1 MKNNVLL
8 QIIKDKHL
16 RIMIIP
22 IIFASVFLVF
32 GTYAWFTYFSDVNST
47 MTGHVIGWNID
58 FSSETEI
65 EDEYN
70 ISVDKIYP
78 GMEDYKSELVIT
90 NSGESTA
97 FINYKII
104 EATILGT
111 TYKVGDVIDDIEVTS
126 DTLYEMLT
134 TNYPFKFNFEITNN
148 IVSNGENSSF
158 KVDLVWDFETFVKV
172 SESDTYDAFIDYYRL
187 VDGEYVEVN
196 VNSDNYS
203 ELVTEL
209 YMVNDIEDTYWG
221 EKASKFM
228 SENEDVS
235 CIDLKIEINAMQYLD
250 E

>member
-104 EATILGT
+104 EATILET

-158 KVDLVWDFETFVKV
+158 KVDLVWDFETFIKV
-172 SESDTYDAFIDYYRL
+172 SENATYDAFIDYYRL

-228 SENEDVS
+228 SENEGIS